1 MTLKNISAAMKTM
14 LPELMTRPEKEKRS
28 AKEFQA
34 AIEAVKKAIGAY
46 ESKYGQVKAG
56 QSANP

>member
-1 MTLKNISAAMKTM
+1 M